1 MLSDIR
7 IGAAGDRK
15 TKRSVHDLR
24 EETVVNDQETC
35 PTNMAVQIQ
44 NTEGKHSI
52 FEEETRK
59 TPIPVP
65 SFFLRGGKIGPA
77 QFRETDIL
85 LPLKDPGRLKKVFPR
100 TLARNGNVVLEGFS
114 GDSFSPVHG
123 KRVGALFS
131 GGPAAGGHNVLAG
144 LKVALGAGNT
154 LVGIRRGPKGLIN
167 GDVFEIAGRDIQSIL
182 NSGGFD
188 FLGTDRTKIQKSEQF
203 LKVRE
208 TVLKNRLDGLVIVGG
223 DDSNTNAAFLAEY
236 FETEAISCHVVGIP
250 KTIDG
255 DLALGRFLPI
265 SFGYDSATKVFS
277 ELVGN
282 LAQDAASAV
291 KYWHFVKLMGRTA
304 SKITLEV
311 ALQTKP
317 AVALISEEISEK
329 KMSLDDIVD
338 YIVRVITTRR
348 LKGINHG
355 VVLIPEGLVEFIPE
369 MRTLIQELN
378 SVLAEYEKDIKDLPS
393 LKNKQEFIYPLL
405 SPSSAQLMASL
416 PEEIE
421 EMLILDRD
429 EHGNVKVS
437 QIETEKLL
445 IDKIRYRVSELKRHP
460 DRFFGKGE
468 RKIDATLEE
477 VEKIKSLSLST
488 QSHFLG
494 YEGRC
499 AKPTRF
505 DAAFA
510 FLLGLTAGSLILAGK
525 TGYMAAVTD
534 FDRGGRILALPL
546 AALVTSEM
554 RRGKEEFVIEKSL
567 VKTTSP
573 SFIVFAQNRERW
585 AGEDLFSSPGPIQHW
600 GPTSSQIPVSVAL
613 DQEYGDY
620 RSFDLGV
627 EHHIEFER

>member
-1 MLSDIR
+1 M
-7 IGAAGDRK
+7 GAQESVSK
-15 TKRSVHDLR
+15 TIADH
-24 EETVVNDQETC
+24 
-35 PTNMAVQIQ
+35 VQR
-44 NTEGKHSI
+44 TEGKHSI
-52 FEEETRK
+52 LEEELRNL
-59 TPIPVP
+59 PIPVP
-65 SFFLRGGKIGPA
+65 SVFVREGGEIGPA
-77 QFRETDIL
+77 SFRETGIS
-85 LPLKDPGRLKKVFPR
+85 LPLKDPDRLREVFPR
-100 TLARNGNVVLEGFS
+100 TSAKNRNIILEGVS
-114 GDSFSPVHG
+114 DHEVPAGSG
-123 KRVGALFS
+123 KRVAVLFS

-144 LKVALGAGNT
+144 LKAALGKENT
-154 LVGIRRGPKGLIN
+154 LIGVRKGPKGLIK
-167 GDVFEIAGRDIQSIL
+167 GEVFEIASRDLHSVL
-182 NSGGFD
+182 NMGGFD
-188 FLGTDRTKIQKSEQF
+188 FLGTDRTKIQQPEQF
-203 LKVRE
+203 LKVKE
-208 TVLKNRLDGLVIVGG
+208 TVLENKLDGLVIVGG

-236 FETEAISCHVVGIP
+236 FEAEGVACNVIGIP

-255 DLALGRFLPI
+255 DLALDGFLPI
-265 SFGYDSATKVFS
+265 SFGYDTATKVFS

-311 ALQTKP
+311 AMQTKP
-317 AVALISEEISEK
+317 AIALISEEIAERN
-329 KMSLDDIVD
+329 MSLDDIVD
-338 YIVRVITTRR
+338 HIVGVITERR
-348 LKGINHG
+348 LRGLNHG

-378 SVLAEYEKDIKDLPS
+378 TVLAEYEKDIKDLPT

-405 SPSSAQLMASL
+405 SASAAQLMASL

-445 IDKIRYRVSELKRHP
+445 IERIRYRISELKRHP
-460 DRFFGKGE
+460 DKFFGKGE
-468 RKIDATLEE
+468 RKIEATPEE
-477 VEKIKSLSLST
+477 IEKIKGLSFAT

-505 DAAFA
+505 DAAFT

-534 FDRGGRILALPL
+534 FDKGGRILALPL
-546 AALVTSEM
+546 VALVTSEM
-554 RRGKEEFVIEKSL
+554 RKGKEEFVIEKSL

-573 SFIVFAQNRERW
+573 SFRYFSQNRGRW
-585 AGEDLFSSPGPIQHW
+585 AREDLFSSPGPIQHW
-600 GPTSSQIPVSVAL
+600 GSTSAQIPVSVAL
-613 DQEYGDY
+613 DQRYEDY
-620 RSFDLGV
+620 RNFDLGKEQV
-627 EHHIEFER
+627 IKL